1 MSKLKIFP
9 KITDYREQYNDKCNV
24 GEAIQIFSE
33 YNNIE
38 EVKEYSDFYVIAYN
52 KTDKEEAGK

>member
-9 KITDYREQYNDKCNV
+9 KIKEYRKHNTDKCNV

-33 YNNIE
+33 YNKIE

-52 KTDKEEAGK
+52 KTDIEEAGK